1 MVKLKSTGKVLGEI
15 VGQYQEQVL
24 IKLITPTMI
33 NDVLVSVIAI
43 YPWYL
48 DNSDGIF
55 NFGEFVE
62 IANE

>member
-15 VGQYQEQVL
+15 VGQYQEQD
-24 IKLITPTMI
+24 
-33 NDVLVSVIAI
+33 DVLVSVIAI